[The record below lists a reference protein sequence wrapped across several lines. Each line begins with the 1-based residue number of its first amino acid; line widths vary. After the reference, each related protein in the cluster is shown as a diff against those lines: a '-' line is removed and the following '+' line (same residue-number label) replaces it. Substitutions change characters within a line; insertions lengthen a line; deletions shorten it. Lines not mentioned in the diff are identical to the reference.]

1 MEQSVQPTDGQQTKR
16 EKALNY
22 MREYVKD
29 ALDQVIDEDWLTD
42 LSFDGLG
49 YTLNA
54 MIVLFGSVDEV
65 MKYSGTNL
73 TYLINQ
79 IKN

>member
-1 MEQSVQPTDGQQTKR
+1 MKQTAQATEGQQTKR
-16 EKALNY
+16 QKALDY

-29 ALDQVIDEDWLTD
+29 AQDQVIDEDWLTD

-49 YTLNA
+49 YTLTA
-54 MIVLFGSVDEV
+54 MIVIFGSVEEV
-65 MKYSGTNL
+65 MKFSGTNL
-73 TYLINQ
+73 SHLINQ